1 MIQIPYVVLERLKE
15 YRRALSALDKEYVT
29 SEEIAKL
36 SDVSA
41 DLVRRDFMYLKTV
54 GLPKKGY
61 NRIWILNELDNIF
74 SIKKDLNII
83 IFGAG
88 RLGQAIAAYTGFDSY
103 GVKVVAIFD
112 NDQKKIGNF
121 VGELVILKPDIEI
134 IKRVIKR
141 FSVSIAAICVP
152 PESAQEVANM
162 LVGGGIKGL
171 WNFAQVK
178 LRVPKEVV
186 VVDEDITKSLL
197 SLKRLVESNI
207 DSSVSSNI

>member
-15 YRRALSALDKEYVT
+15 YRRVLSALDKEYIT

-36 SDVSA
+36 ADVSA

-61 NRIWILNELDNIF
+61 NRISVLNELDNIF
-74 SIKKDLNII
+74 SIKKDLNIL

-88 RLGQAIAAYTGFDSY
+88 RLGQAIASYTGFDSY
-103 GVKVVAIFD
+103 GIKVVAIFD
-112 NDQKKIGNF
+112 NDPKKIGNF

-162 LVGGGIKGL
+162 LVGVGIKGL
-171 WNFAQVK
+171 WNFAPVK
-178 LRVPKEVV
+178 LRVPKDVV

-197 SLKRLVESNI
+197 SLKRFVESNI